1 MDLRKTISPRT
12 ADRLTCKPL
21 RTMPD
26 RTYKFESSPG
36 WRIAFAITI
45 ALRIFYSAIAAVLS
59 LVLHPAPSLIRT
71 NAFTENLPS
80 PGTWH
85 YAFVGVW
92 ERFDTLWYLHIAQHG
107 YDQLPAVIFYPLY
120 PATIRAVTW
129 LLPATVAALTIS
141 TAGAFFFFWGMLRIA
156 GAELSANGR
165 IHMLGLI
172 AAWPASFIFLAGYAE
187 SLTAALIVWAIVFAR
202 DHRWGLAAACGLL
215 AGLARPSGV
224 LVAVPLLVL
233 AWRSRRVASLLV
245 LLTPLGTL
253 GYWSWLRWT
262 GRPAVIEAYRR
273 YQGMPFAPP
282 WQGLWVTLRMIVHGN
297 ELLALK
303 FGLIV
308 LAAVFALRPP
318 TRLEDKLF
326 AVAVILQMFM
336 YTGRPNM
343 GAARYV
349 LLIYPA
355 FVGLAVYAEQ
365 RWSPRQFGF
374 YASALGF
381 LNLVWMIAFLK
392 WSLVL

>member
-1 MDLRKTISPRT
+1 MAQAARQ
-12 ADRLTCKPL
+12 
-21 RTMPD
+21 
-26 RTYKFESSPG
+26 FESSPD
-36 WRIAFAITI
+36 WQIALAITM
-45 ALRIFYSAIAAVLS
+45 ALRIVYSAIAASLSFVLQ
-59 LVLHPAPSLIRT
+59 PAPSLIRT
-71 NAFTENLPS
+71 NAFTENLPT

-85 YAFVGVW
+85 YALVGVW

-107 YDQLPAVIFYPLY
+107 YDQPPGVIFYPLY
-120 PATIRAVTW
+120 PATIHAASW
-129 LLPATVAALTIS
+129 FLPATAAALAIS
-141 TAGAFFFFWGMLRIA
+141 TASAFLFFWGMLRIA

-165 IHMLGLI
+165 IGLL
-172 AAWPASFIFLAGYAE
+172 ALVAVWPTSFIFFAGYAE
-187 SLTAALIVWAIVFAR
+187 SLTAALIVWAVIFAR
-202 DHRWGLAAACGLL
+202 DNRWEAATACGFL

-233 AWRSRRVASLLV
+233 AWKSRRAASLFV

-253 GYWSWLRWT
+253 GYWSWLRST
-262 GRPAVIEAYRR
+262 GRPSVVEAYRR
-273 YQGMPFAPP
+273 YQAMPFAPP
-282 WQGLWVTLRMIVHGN
+282 WQGLYDTLRMIAHGN

-326 AVAVILQMFM
+326 AVAIILQMFM

-355 FVGLAVYAEQ
+355 FVGLAAYAQQ
-365 RWSPRQFGF
+365 RWSGRQFGF

-381 LNLVWMIAFLK
+381 LNLMWMIAFLK